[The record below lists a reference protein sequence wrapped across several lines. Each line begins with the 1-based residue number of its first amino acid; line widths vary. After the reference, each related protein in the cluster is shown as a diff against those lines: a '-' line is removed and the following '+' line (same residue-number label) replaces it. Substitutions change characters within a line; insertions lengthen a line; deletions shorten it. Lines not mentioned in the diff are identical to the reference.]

1 MNPTKRP
8 CSTHHIVEIDILLGA
23 LHKQT
28 PKLGL
33 IRFLRV
39 IFKF

>member
-1 MNPTKRP
+1 MIRKHVAPK
-8 CSTHHIVEIDILLGA
+8 HHIVEIDILLGA

-33 IRFLRV
+33 IRLLRV